1 MKKYRRYGRSS
12 WKTLLK
18 MLEHDYEKDFDSTV
32 HWKTSTTQNEE
43 ESIMLVHSLRKRKQ
57 GVSG

>member
-1 MKKYRRYGRSS
+1 MKKYRRYGRSL
-12 WKTLLK
+12 WKVLLK
-18 MLEHDYEKDFDSTV
+18 MLEHDYERDLDSAV

-57 GVSG
+57 GISG